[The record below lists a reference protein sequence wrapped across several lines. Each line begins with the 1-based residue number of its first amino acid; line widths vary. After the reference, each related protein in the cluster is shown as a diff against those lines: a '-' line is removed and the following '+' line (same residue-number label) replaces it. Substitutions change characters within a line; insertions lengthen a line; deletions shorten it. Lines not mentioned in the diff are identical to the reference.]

1 MIQPN
6 LIPNQIC
13 QTQFTTKSTETGIY
27 LPIYKIK
34 SAEQNVVNVREAYK
48 SKMSQKVEKV
58 HNFLDPPS
66 PRMFCTF

>member
-13 QTQFTTKSTETGIY
+13 QTQFTTKSTESGIY

-34 SAEQNVVNVREAYK
+34 SAKQNVLNVREAYK
-48 SKMSQKVEKV
+48 LKNVTKSGKTPQYSS
-58 HNFLDPPS
+58 LSLPP
-66 PRMFCTF
+66 PLE